1 MAKRPY
7 INHAVF
13 PDIPLDDF
21 RVYSVNVRPQLK
33 LRSAVSV
40 WYDMMLDMMLSILEN
55 PLLSL
60 FSLNSFLVH

>member
-21 RVYSVNVRPQLK
+21 LVYSVNVLH
-33 LRSAVSV
+33 LVLSV
-40 WYDMMLDMMLSILEN
+40 
-55 PLLSL
+55 
-60 FSLNSFLVH
+60 